1 MLGVWCSF
9 HIGPEAYLG
18 ANQFLAQNTDI
29 FHGSSFAKFNNGR
42 IFFNAELAWLYWT
55 DRFQGRRARDLG
67 TDAWQIEQWRGMTEF
82 GCITGPAKITL
93 LYAWQPGPDRRRG
106 ILIGKQPAA
115 FVRHPTYDR
124 YLSNSSVFHPYS
136 YVFAYVYGSGLGAYN
151 LTGSGYI
158 RDASSLAA
166 RLDYAVAANLNLF
179 GTGLWV
185 ERTSNG
191 YPWGFIGPND
201 AAFNGV
207 ANNGN
212 ISRNFSGASGSPNI
226 PDRALG
232 YEIDVGF

>member
-1 MLGVWCSF
+1 
-9 HIGPEAYLG
+9 
-18 ANQFLAQNTDI
+18 
-29 FHGSSFAKFNNGR
+29 
-42 IFFNAELAWLYWT
+42 
-55 DRFQGRRARDLG
+55 
-67 TDAWQIEQWRGMTEF
+67 
-82 GCITGPAKITL
+82 
-93 LYAWQPGPDRRRG
+93 
-106 ILIGKQPAA
+106 
-115 FVRHPTYDR
+115 
-124 YLSNSSVFHPYS
+124 
-136 YVFAYVYGSGLGAYN
+136 VYGSGLGAYN

-232 YEIDVGF
+232 YEIDVGFEWQLLEGWSLSAVFAYWQPGTWFTYACIDRSVPSWNIQTPANLFGTRPGKRIDPVVGGEIAMAFRF